1 MALER
6 SWGSLC
12 PVANEEDEAFEDLS
26 QAFDEYKQVLRATE
40 YPLSSFRTPMQR
52 AVSVA
57 KLMASNHLARMEES
71 EVSRL
76 SNLLPPGLTTVQ
88 QVDLA
93 RLIVKT
99 KTQRWRL
106 TVPTTLVSMS
116 GGGGALLNSQQS
128 GGVEVL
134 KLENEEKALTAF
146 EQSFKSCENRGNYPL
161 FVHKKDQKQTTFHMN
176 LTALRE
182 LWALHRNSCQSVQ
195 HYILPP
201 GSSLSLVRAHWKRV
215 KKRTIYYRIT
225 LKPQKRPIKRQE
237 SLPSLTKYLNELRKL
252 PSLDNSRQFAVSGK
266 ASSQCWVLKTTKP
279 ISAVDNMLA
288 NVRKLLEATLLQPGQ
303 TVKEVVCDFVQD
315 QEGKWV
321 LLECK
326 GLCYEAAGKVVSQIV
341 EWKPKIDIKFIL
353 FPLFDKKE
361 QLEKRI
367 RAANHMEDTSL
378 NSCERRISILGM
390 NELKRQQEEAKKHP
404 LTPVRRVSFL
414 YTPPPD
420 PNPAFTQVVKRYDDM
435 VKSIKLH
442 KLELTGITNYCD
454 KYGRQFWRRPL
465 ASLQLL
471 LTGEVGSRYFYHQ
484 MSMEEGGMMRRCFE
498 RVLEGNCGLH
508 FKQALRRIH
517 ANKGIHSREFIQ
529 FLRGMEQILLAADVP
544 VQECNLI
551 LRRFRGMEQAIC
563 HNISRAH

>member
-40 YPLSSFRTPMQR
+40 YLLPSFRTPMQR

-57 KLMASNHLARMEES
+57 KLMASTHLARMEES

-76 SNLLPPGLTTVQ
+76 SNLLPTGLTTVQ
-88 QVDLA
+88 QVDIA
-93 RLIVKT
+93 RLIAKT
-99 KTQRWRL
+99 KPRWRL
-106 TVPTTLVSMS
+106 TIPISLVSLT
-116 GGGGALLNSQQS
+116 GGGGALLNSHSS
-128 GGVEVL
+128 GVVEVL
-134 KLENEEKALTAF
+134 KLETEEKALTAF
-146 EQSFKSCENRGNYPL
+146 EETFTNTENRGNYPF
-161 FVHKKDQKQTTFHMN
+161 FVHKKDRKQTTFHMN
-176 LTALRE
+176 LTDLRE
-182 LWALHRNSCQSVQ
+182 VWALHRNSSQTIQ

-225 LKPQKRPIKRQE
+225 LKPQKKTIKRQE
-237 SLPSLTKYLNELRKL
+237 SLPSLTKYLDELRKM
-252 PSLDNSRQFAVSGK
+252 PSLGNSRQFAVSGK
-266 ASSQCWVLKTTKP
+266 TSSQCWVLKQTKP
-279 ISAVDNMLA
+279 IPAIDSMLA

-367 RAANHMEDTSL
+367 RAANHIEDTSL
-378 NSCERRISILGM
+378 NSCERRISILGI

-435 VKSIKLH
+435 VKSIKLR
-442 KLELTGITNYCD
+442 KQELTGLTNYCQL
-454 KYGRQFWRRPL
+454 YGKHFWHKPL
-465 ASLQLL
+465 ASMQLL
-471 LTGEVGSRYFYHQ
+471 LIGEVGNRYFYHQ

-508 FKQALRRIH
+508 FKQALSRIH

-529 FLRGMEQILLAADVP
+529 FLRGMEQILLAANVP
-544 VQECNLI
+544 AEERSTI
-551 LRRFRGMEQAIC
+551 LRRFRSVEQAIC
-563 HNISRAH
+563 HSTSLAQ